1 MRRLSVHALAVA
13 ASAFALDA
21 APAFAAPVELPPPA
35 PVANGFCGTSVA
47 TGDVNDDGHD
57 DVVVGCPRDSAGAT
71 ATAGSVLVFVRNAAN
86 TGFDAPVTLT
96 HPQPTALDRCGS
108 DVATGDV
115 NADGRDDVIMGCDGD
130 GITGASNTGSAV
142 VLRRNAAN
150 TGFDAGVVLTG
161 STQADNDS
169 CADVAAGDVTGD
181 GRADVVVGCNASGA
195 TNTGLAYVHV
205 SSAGGSFTNGALAPP
220 APAESFDR
228 CGSAVAI
235 GDVSGDGQPDVVV
248 GCFGRGVR
256 GGAIVYRHTSGASFT
271 GGADV
276 EPGAGTGPCGDG
288 VAVGDVNGDAL
299 ADLAIGCYQVTP
311 PGTTAFSGAAAVRL
325 ATGGGAFGDTTWL
338 YPPAPVSS
346 AACAQNLTIAEVGGD
361 AHRDVVMGCANDGFA
376 GTAKAGTAVT
386 FLRATS
392 NAGFAAGTQLG
403 LATPAADDKCGY
415 DVAAGDVDGDT
426 GGDIVIGCYQR
437 DVGGTA
443 SAGIAALFPGTPPTP
458 VAPVI
463 PVEPTRPPDPAP
475 APAPAPAPPA
485 PAATGGDRSPTSVTA
500 SVTTVTAVPVNADGS
515 YTSPAV
521 ACGESGI
528 CVVVMDS
535 RTTPP
540 ATRAASSAAKKK
552 QEKSA
557 SISVA
562 KARFTVAAGKR
573 GTAKMKLSTRG
584 KALLRKRGTLRITTT
599 ITVTDPSKNSR
610 RFTAKTT
617 LKKGKLR

>member
-1 MRRLSVHALAVA
+1 MHRLSVHALAVA

-21 APAFAAPVELPPPA
+21 APAFSAPVELPPQA
-35 PVANGFCGTSVA
+35 PVTNGFCGTAVA
-47 TGDVNDDGHD
+47 TGDLNDDGRD
-57 DVVVGCPRDSAGAT
+57 DVVVGCPRDTAGAT
-71 ATAGSVLVFVRNAAN
+71 ANAGSVLVFLRNTAN
-86 TGFDAPVTLT
+86 TGFNAPVQLT

-142 VLRRNAAN
+142 VLRRDAAN

-161 STQADNDS
+161 STQADNDG
-169 CADVAAGDVTGD
+169 CKDIAAGDVTGD
-181 GRADVVVGCNASGA
+181 ARADVVIGCDASGSL
-195 TNTGLAYVHV
+195 NTGVAYVLA
-205 SSAGGSFTNGALAPP
+205 SSAGGAFTSGTLAPP

-248 GCFGRGVR
+248 GCFGRGPR
-256 GGAIVYRHTSGASFT
+256 GGAVVYRHTGGAAFAA
-271 GGADV
+271 GADV
-276 EPGAGTGPCGDG
+276 EPGAGTGPCGHG
-288 VAVGDVNGDAL
+288 VAVGDVNGDAV
-299 ADLAIGCYQVTP
+299 ADVAIGCYQVTP

-325 ATGGGAFGDTTWL
+325 ATGGGAFDDTAWL

-361 AHRDVVMGCANDGFA
+361 AHRDVVMGCENDGFA
-376 GTAKAGTAVT
+376 AIATAGSAVV

-392 NAGFAAGTQLG
+392 NTGFAAGTQLG
-403 LATPAADDKCGY
+403 LATPVAGDKCGY

-437 DVGGTA
+437 DVGGTV
-443 SAGIAALFPGTPPTP
+443 SAGIAAVFPGTPPSP
-458 VAPVI
+458 VAPVV
-463 PVEPTRPPDPAP
+463 PVEPTQPPAP
-475 APAPAPAPPA
+475 APAPAPTPPA

-500 SVTTVTAVPVNADGS
+500 SVTTLTAVPVNADGS

-521 ACGESGI
+521 ACGESGMCTI
-528 CVVVMDS
+528 VMDS
-535 RTTPP
+535 RTVPP
-540 ATRAASSAAKKK
+540 ARRAARGAATKAK
-552 QEKSA
+552 

-573 GTAKMKLSTRG
+573 GTAKMKLTARG
-584 KALLRKRGTLRITTT
+584 RALLRKRRTLRITTT
-599 ITVTDPSKNSR
+599 VTVTDQSKNSR